1 MRIYI
6 HKEGYKI
13 LAVGFL
19 ILLVLNIIVNIVW
32 ADIELVRWAFII
44 CSLILYVFL
53 LFFFRLPVR
62 TMEPDPGLIYAP
74 ADGKVVVIEETM
86 ENEYFKDLRLQV
98 SIFMSPFN
106 MHSNRY
112 PVSGRIKYVGYH
124 PGENLGIK
132 YVGYHPGENLVAWHP
147 KSSELNERST
157 IVIETADG
165 TEILIRQIAGAVA
178 RRIVT
183 YSKKD
188 QNVLQGEELGFIK
201 FGSRVDV
208 FLPVGTEVEIP
219 ILQQVKANKTIIAKI

>member
-1 MRIYI
+1 MRIHI

-13 LAVGFL
+13 LASCLIALL
-19 ILLVLNIIVNIVW
+19 ILNLIVSIIWKDSEIVK
-32 ADIELVRWAFII
+32 WAFFA
-44 CSLILYVFL
+44 CSIVFFIFI

-62 TMEPDPGLIYAP
+62 TLEPDPGLIYAP

-112 PVSGRIKYVGYH
+112 PVSGRIKYVAYH
-124 PGENLGIK
+124 PGA
-132 YVGYHPGENLVAWHP
+132 YMVAWHP

-157 IVIETADG
+157 VVIETKNG

-183 YSKKD
+183 YSKENQD
-188 QNVLQGEELGFIK
+188 VMQGDELGFIK

-208 FLPVGTEVEIP
+208 FLPLGTEVEIP
-219 ILQQVKANKTIIAKI
+219 ILQQVKANKSIIAKI

>member
-1 MRIYI
+1 MSI

-13 LAVGFL
+13 LAFGFL
-19 ILLVLNIIVNIVW
+19 VLLILNIIVNIIW
-32 ADIELVRWAFII
+32 ADTELVRWAFII

-53 LFFFRLPVR
+53 LFFFRLPAR
-62 TMEPDPGLIYAP
+62 RLETDPGLIYAP

-86 ENEYFKDLRLQV
+86 ENEYFRDMRLQV

-112 PVSGRIKYVGYH
+112 PVSGRVKYVCHH
-124 PGENLGIK
+124 PGQNM
-132 YVGYHPGENLVAWHP
+132 VAWHP

-157 IVIETADG
+157 IVIETKDG
-165 TEILIRQIAGAVA
+165 TEIMVRQIAGAVA

-183 YSKKD
+183 YSKEN
-188 QNVLQGEELGFIK
+188 QNVLQGAELGFIK

-208 FLPVGTEVEIP
+208 FLPLGTEVEIP